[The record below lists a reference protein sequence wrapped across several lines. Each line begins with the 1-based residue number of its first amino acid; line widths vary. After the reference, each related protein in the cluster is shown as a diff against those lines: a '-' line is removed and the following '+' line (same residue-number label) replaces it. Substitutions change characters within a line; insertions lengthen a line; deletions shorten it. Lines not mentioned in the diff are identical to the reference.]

1 VITLRAKIYFK
12 KIYNDWNFKTFFK
25 KMQKDLKDS
34 DFASLLKSRSLN
46 MEITMAIS
54 VTLKPGV
61 VLGASASNTNRN
73 FTENPLDRL
82 SNGRS
87 FYSRADDAAGLAV
100 LSKLEAAL
108 SEKEQAI
115 RNAADVQGLLHTADA
130 GAAEVSNILKRM
142 RELAIQAAKGIKSI
156 AEREALQNEAD
167 QLTAEISRIA
177 DSTSFNGNAPLS
189 GSEMD
194 FKVSASADEQIKITV
209 DGVNA
214 SDLQL
219 DRGRI
224 SIDTSQAAQKAVG
237 VIDAASQKLNS
248 IRSDIGANLDRI
260 SSSIDHLSEVAK
272 NKKIA
277 AGRASDADVENE
289 RIRLTKSQMLQKSSI
304 AMLAQGNASKRVM
317 LQFIS

>member
-1 VITLRAKIYFK
+1 MITLRAKIYFK
-12 KIYNDWNFKTFFK
+12 KIYNGWNFKTFFK
-25 KMQKDLKDS
+25 KMQKDLKDF
-34 DFASLLKSRSLN
+34 DFASLPKTRSLN

-289 RIRLTKSQMLQKSSI
+289 RIRLTKSQMLQNSSI